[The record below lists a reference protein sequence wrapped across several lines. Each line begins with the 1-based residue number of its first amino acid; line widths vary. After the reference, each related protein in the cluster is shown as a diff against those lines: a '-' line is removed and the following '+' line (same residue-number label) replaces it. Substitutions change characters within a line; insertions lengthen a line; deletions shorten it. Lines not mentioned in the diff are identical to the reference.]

1 MNKTQSITFKLIPG
15 LGCEI
20 SIDGQVVE
28 TVPVAGHTARL
39 AALGYKASSSRY
51 GFSATGKTI
60 AKRGK

>member
-1 MNKTQSITFKLIPG
+1 MKQRSTITFKLIPG
-15 LGCEI
+15 RGCEI

-28 TVPVAGHTARL
+28 TVPVKGHTARL

-60 AKRGK
+60 TKRGK